1 MEEVLPVL
9 SGIAIGV
16 LTFRLSPMA
25 LRAALFAA
33 LTVAAGIFASW
44 VSGELAVSWLYI
56 LIDVGQVLVAGV
68 LTSTA
73 TTRWLTASRQRRA
86 ARP

>member
-9 SGIAIGV
+9 SGIAIGL
-16 LTFRLSPMA
+16 LTFRLSP
-25 LRAALFAA
+25 RAFRAVLLGV
-33 LTVAAGIFASW
+33 LTVAAGAFASW

-68 LTSTA
+68 LTSIA
-73 TTRWLTASRQRRA
+73 AERWLERSRRA
-86 ARP
+86 TKS

>member
-9 SGIAIGV
+9 SGIAIGL

-25 LRAALFAA
+25 LRAVLFAVLA
-33 LTVAAGIFASW
+33 LAAGVFASW
-44 VSGELAVSWLYI
+44 VSGELAVSWLYV

-68 LTSTA
+68 LTGVA
-73 TTRWLTASRQRRA
+73 AARWLAVSRRRA
-86 ARP
+86 AKS